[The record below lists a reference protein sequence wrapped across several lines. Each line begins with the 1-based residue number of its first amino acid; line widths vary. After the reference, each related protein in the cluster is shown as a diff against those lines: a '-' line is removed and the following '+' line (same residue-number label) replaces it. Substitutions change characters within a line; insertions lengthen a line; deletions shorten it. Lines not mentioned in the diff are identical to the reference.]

1 MTKKGILEKLG
12 IVELVEEKSP
22 ETLVE
27 QKSINEKKVVEAEVV
42 REPLESPA
50 ADQKIVESNPMEK
63 KVEKPIIVPQNTV
76 SEIGEKL
83 DVLIESYEKNKFLTI
98 EEIYRNKNLDKDV
111 KQTVFIAEVF
121 MKALPDNLPIDIK
134 KKSTV
139 NILEASDLKKDDL
152 LNDAYIR
159 IDALNT
165 VLEDTVAKTAEIRS
179 NNEKSIRELEERIDI
194 LKRHVDERVEFE
206 DKQTTTIEYEIQ
218 RIINIVDGI
227 K

>member
-12 IVELVEEKSP
+12 LVELVEEKKPAQEQVKQEPIKEEAVKAEPVVVPVP
-22 ETLVE
+22 EVKPE
-27 QKSINEKKVVEAEVV
+27 PVVTPVV
-42 REPLESPA
+42 KAQTPH
-50 ADQKIVESNPMEK
+50 
-63 KVEKPIIVPQNTV
+63 
-76 SEIGEKL
+76 EIEEKL

-98 EEIYRNKNLDKDV
+98 EEVYRNRNLDKDT

-121 MKALPDNLPIDIK
+121 MKALPENLPIDIK
-134 KKSTV
+134 KKSTL
-139 NILEASDLKKDDL
+139 NILEASGLKKEEL

-165 VLEDTVAKTAEIRS
+165 VLEETVSKTAELKEK
-179 NNEKSIRELEERIDI
+179 NEVSIRELEDRIEM
-194 LKRHVDERVEFE
+194 LKRNIDERLEFE
-206 DKQTTTIEYEIQ
+206 EKQSSVIEYEIQ

>member
-12 IVELVEEKSP
+12 LVELVEEKKPAQEQVKQEPIKEEAVKAEPVVVPVP
-22 ETLVE
+22 EVKPEPVVTPVV
-27 QKSINEKKVVEAEVV
+27 KVQT
-42 REPLESPA
+42 PH
-50 ADQKIVESNPMEK
+50 
-63 KVEKPIIVPQNTV
+63 
-76 SEIGEKL
+76 EIEEKL

-98 EEIYRNKNLDKDV
+98 EEVYRNRNLDKDT

-121 MKALPDNLPIDIK
+121 MKALPENLPIDIK
-134 KKSTV
+134 KKSTL
-139 NILEASDLKKDDL
+139 NILEASGLKKEEL

-165 VLEDTVAKTAEIRS
+165 VLEETVSKTAELKEK
-179 NNEKSIRELEERIDI
+179 NEVSIRELEDRIEM
-194 LKRHVDERVEFE
+194 LKRNIDERLEFE
-206 DKQTTTIEYEIQ
+206 EKQSSVIEYEIQ

>member
-12 IVELVEEKSP
+12 IIELVEEKSP
-22 ETLVE
+22 EVA
-27 QKSINEKKVVEAEVV
+27 NDKKEVIISDEVVAPVSVEAKQ
-42 REPLESPA
+42 EPVIE
-50 ADQKIVESNPMEK
+50 QVKEIE
-63 KVEKPIIVPQNTV
+63 VEKPVIIKKDAAV
-76 SEIGEKL
+76 EIGEKL
-83 DVLIESYEKNKFLTI
+83 DVLIESYEKNKFQTV
-98 EEIYRNKNLDKDV
+98 EDIYRVKNLDKDV

-139 NILEASDLKKDDL
+139 NILEASGLQKDEL

-179 NNEKSIRELEERIDI
+179 NNDNSIKELEERIEI
-194 LKRHVDERVEFE
+194 LKRHIEERVEFE